1 LDERARGVNAPGMS
15 SALKGQIEV
24 GFQVFLKDGGD
35 EIGAVR
41 DLCGHR
47 PEILVYVEN
56 AGEFTVPISALKAVH
71 FQKVI
76 VDQARLPEDM
86 RVALRRA
93 HDAETD

>member
-1 LDERARGVNAPGMS
+1 MLPTMS
-15 SALKGQIEV
+15 NTIKSQIQI

-35 EIGAVR
+35 EVGAVR

-56 AGEFTVPISALKAVH
+56 AGEFTVPVTAISAVH

-76 VDQARLPEDM
+76 LNSSRLPEDLRM
-86 RVALRRA
+86 ALRRA
-93 HDAETD
+93 HDAETV